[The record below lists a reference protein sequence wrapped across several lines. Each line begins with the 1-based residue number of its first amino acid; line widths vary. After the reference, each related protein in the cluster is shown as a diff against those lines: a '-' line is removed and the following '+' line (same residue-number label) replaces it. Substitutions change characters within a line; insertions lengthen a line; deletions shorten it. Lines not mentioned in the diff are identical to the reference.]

1 MRELFKNTNH
11 LHFIGIGGIGMSGM
25 AELLF
30 NHGFNI
36 SGSDI
41 NKSERIKHLKK
52 CGLKIFNKHDKNNIK
67 KCDLIVYSSA
77 IKKDNPEIKE
87 GYKRNIPII
96 KRAELLGELINV
108 KKLSI
113 AVSGTHGK
121 TTTSSMVGSILH
133 EAELD
138 PTLIIGGIVNKFK
151 SNNISGSGDII
162 VVEADEFDKSFLS
175 LKPTYSIINNLDLE
189 HIDCY
194 KDFKSLKNT
203 FLDFANSIP
212 FYGKIIINNDC
223 KNLDTIVNKIN
234 KQKKSFGI
242 KNKSEIM
249 AKNIIFSKSYSN
261 FKLIQNENDSIE
273 INLNS
278 PGIHNVY
285 NALAAATICL
295 ELNVSLEVIK
305 SGLEKYTGVK
315 RRFEISYQNKNN
327 EIMIVDDYAH
337 HPIEVAATLNAAKSG
352 WEKRIIAV
360 FQPHLFSRTKNFYK
374 EFAESLSIADIII
387 ITDIYAAR
395 EEKIPDVT
403 SDLII
408 NELNKK
414 TSKVLYIKEI
424 NDIPHQ
430 IKKIVK
436 NNDMIICMGAGSI
449 NKISIKINQEISVK

>member
-1 MRELFKNTNH
+1 
-11 LHFIGIGGIGMSGM
+11 
-25 AELLF
+25 
-30 NHGFNI
+30 
-36 SGSDI
+36 
-41 NKSERIKHLKK
+41 
-52 CGLKIFNKHDKNNIK
+52 
-67 KCDLIVYSSA
+67 
-77 IKKDNPEIKE
+77 
-87 GYKRNIPII
+87 
-96 KRAELLGELINV
+96 
-108 KKLSI
+108 
-113 AVSGTHGK
+113 
-121 TTTSSMVGSILH
+121 
-133 EAELD
+133 
-138 PTLIIGGIVNKFK
+138 
-151 SNNISGSGDII
+151 
-162 VVEADEFDKSFLS
+162 
-175 LKPTYSIINNLDLE
+175 
-189 HIDCY
+189 
-194 KDFKSLKNT
+194 
-203 FLDFANSIP
+203 
-212 FYGKIIINNDC
+212 
-223 KNLDTIVNKIN
+223 
-234 KQKKSFGI
+234 
-242 KNKSEIM
+242 M

-414 TSKVLYIKEI
+414 TNKVLYIKEV

-430 IKKIVK
+430 IKKIAK
-436 NNDMIICMGAGSI
+436 NNDMIICMGAGNI
-449 NKISIKINQEISVK
+449 NKISIKINQEMSVK

>member
-414 TSKVLYIKEI
+414 TNKVLYIKEV

-430 IKKIVK
+430 IKKIAK
-436 NNDMIICMGAGSI
+436 NNDMIICMGAGNI
-449 NKISIKINQEISVK
+449 NKISIKINQEMSVK

>member
-1 MRELFKNTNH
+1 MKELFKNTNH

-30 NHGFNI
+30 NHGFII

-41 NKSERIKHLKK
+41 NESERIKHLKK
-52 CGLKIFNKHDKNNIK
+52 CGLKIFNKHDKDNIK

-108 KKLSI
+108 KKISI

-138 PTLIIGGIVNKFK
+138 PTLIIGGIVNKFE

-175 LKPTYSIINNLDLE
+175 LKPTYSIINNLDFE

-203 FLDFANSIP
+203 FLDFTNSIP

-223 KNLDTIVNKIN
+223 KNLNTIVNKIN

-249 AKNIIFSKSYSN
+249 AKNIIFSKNYSS

-315 RRFEISYQNKNN
+315 RRFEISHQNKNN
-327 EIMIVDDYAH
+327 GIMIVDDYAH

-414 TSKVLYIKEI
+414 ISKVLYIKEI

-436 NNDMIICMGAGSI
+436 NNDMIICMGAGNI
-449 NKISIKINQEISVK
+449 NKISIKINQEMSIK

>member
-414 TSKVLYIKEI
+414 TNKVLYIKEI

-430 IKKIVK
+430 IKKIAK
-436 NNDMIICMGAGSI
+436 NNDMIICMGAGNI
-449 NKISIKINQEISVK
+449 NKISIKINQEMSVK